1 MTNKNGATMHE
12 TNGRL
17 ADVPKWQSEVTL
29 VPFSGI
35 QILDFGFNDADLSSK
50 RKYLEKTIDVQGDQ
64 AKRMLIPLP
73 DNIDEAAQI
82 EASKADIDLDPYT
95 IDEARALAPFVGLW
109 VPVPV
114 LRIKRDS
121 GTKRGERYDPGPTSW
136 ARIRVVA
143 LHQPDPKTGH
153 THRVQLALDTMLG
166 AKNSEDRYIAPDE
179 DDVLNPREF
188 RFVSAPNAIS
198 WFLNDPRQHEGRAPT
213 DQQSW
218 VSDWVRELFLSF
230 KEREAEEMGRRFTED
245 KLKYELEHW
254 ARYLQFL
261 ATIDAAISLPKFR
274 FVDSVSTRDSV
285 PPVEVDLVIDIGNSR
300 TCGIFIERFPD
311 GTELD
316 LTRSFELSLRD
327 LSRPEFVYSGLIE
340 SRVEF
345 AELTFGKEQ
354 YASQSG
360 RGNGFLWPSF
370 VRVGPEA
377 QRLTQGEMGT
387 ETTSGLSSPKRYL
400 WDVNPIRQDWRF
412 HNHTNPTVLPRNVR
426 AIMQYL
432 NEAGDVLDEVE
443 REVAAGIRQRN
454 QVSLAQAIRP
464 RFSRSSVYTFMLGEL
479 IAQALM
485 QINDPAGRMRRNQAD
500 LPRRLARIILTLP
513 TATPVQEQKIIRSR
527 ANAALDLVWKRLGI
541 HEGASNIS
549 RKPELIVEWDEA
561 SCTQLV
567 YLFSEISQR
576 FDGHVNRYIGLKG
589 QAREHPKSKERLP
602 SVRVACIDIG
612 GGTTDLMITTYFGR
626 DNALLDPDQTFR
638 EGFRIAG
645 DDLLRK
651 VISDIILPE
660 ITRATEAAGASG
672 AAGRLRDLFAGNLG
686 SGDAQMMQQR
696 RQFVIQVLQ
705 PLAVALISAAETA
718 SDDMKIQI
726 AAADVLGTYADP
738 AHVAEIAQMD
748 EAPEDRPAPRR
759 KLNIAQSVCAYL
771 EGPMASQGAKDWQIL
786 NFELSVPGSRIDM
799 VVRDVFHGAL
809 ENMLEVISHL
819 GTDIVLLT
827 GRPSRLPVIR
837 DMVEETMVVPP
848 DRVVSMHGYRTDDWY
863 PFRNLR
869 TQRIDDP
876 KSTVAV
882 GGMLIA
888 LSGSRMPNFKVLTDS
903 FRMRSTARF
912 IGIMEKND
920 QIQTEKVLFH
930 PGNPAAGERANTA
943 ANVTLHN
950 PALIGFRQLKLD
962 RWTTTP
968 IYQLDFASVESRG
981 MPTPFTVTLERP
993 EIDAPEDEMS
1003 LEKLQ
1008 HLEALQ
1014 EVLTVGDVFNGHG
1027 DDIGPAQVKLML
1039 QTIGLQSDYW
1049 LDTGIVG

>member
-1 MTNKNGATMHE
+1 MFEK
-12 TNGRL
+12 NGRL
-17 ADVPKWQSEVTL
+17 ADLPKWQDEVTI

-35 QILDFGFNDADLSSK
+35 QILDFGFSDSDLSCK
-50 RKYLEKTIDVQGDQ
+50 RKYLEKTIGQDGDLV
-64 AKRMLIPLP
+64 KRMLIPLP
-73 DNIDEAAQI
+73 DNVDEAAQI
-82 EASKADIDLDPYT
+82 EASRAESDLDPYT
-95 IDEARALAPFVGLW
+95 IDQNRALAPFLGFW

-121 GTKRGERYDPGPTSW
+121 GAKLGEKYDPGPTSW
-136 ARIRVVA
+136 ARVRVVA
-143 LHQPDPKTGH
+143 LDQPDLNTGH

-166 AKNSEDRYIAPDE
+166 PKNDADRYVAPDE
-179 DDVLNPREF
+179 DDVRNPREF

-198 WFLNDPRQHEGRAPT
+198 WFLSDP
-213 DQQSW
+213 QSPNGESAAVIDHQNW
-218 VSDWVRELFLSF
+218 VSEWVRELFLAF
-230 KEREAEEMGRRFTED
+230 KQREAEDMGRRFSED
-245 KLKYELEHW
+245 KLKYDFEHW

-261 ATIDAAISLPKFR
+261 ATLDVAIDIPKFR
-274 FVDSVSTRDSV
+274 FVDSITERDAM
-285 PPVEVDLVIDIGNSR
+285 PPVEVDFVLDIGNSR

-327 LSRPEFVYSGLIE
+327 LSKPEFTYSGLIE

-345 AELTFGKEQ
+345 AELTFGNER

-400 WDVNPIRQDWRF
+400 WDVAPTRQDWRF
-412 HNHTNPTVLPRNVR
+412 HGHTNPTVLPRNVR

-432 NEAGDVLDEVE
+432 NEAGDVLDELE
-443 REVAAGIRQRN
+443 REIAAGVRSRN
-454 QVSLAQAIRP
+454 DVSLSQAIRP
-464 RFSRSSVYTFMLGEL
+464 RFSRSSIYTFMLCEL
-479 IAQALM
+479 IAQALI
-485 QINDPAGRMRRNQAD
+485 QINDPAGRMRRHQAP
-500 LPRRLARIILTLP
+500 LPRRLSRIILTLP

-541 HEGASNIS
+541 DKNGSTIAK
-549 RKPELIVEWDEA
+549 RPELIVEWDEA

-576 FDGHVNRYIGLKG
+576 LNGQIDQYIGLKG
-589 QAREHPKSKERLP
+589 KARQHPKTQERLP
-602 SVRVACIDIG
+602 SIRVACIDIG

-651 VISDIILPE
+651 VISDILLPE
-660 ITRATEAAGASG
+660 ITRSAEAAGGHDVS
-672 AAGRLRDLFAGNLG
+672 GRLRDLFAGNRG
-686 SGDAQMMQQR
+686 SGDAQLMQKR
-696 RQFVIQVLQ
+696 RQFVLQVLQ
-705 PLAVALISAAETA
+705 PMAVALIAAAETA
-718 SDDMKIQI
+718 KSDIHIHVATD
-726 AAADVLGTYADP
+726 AVLGTRPDP
-738 AHVAEIAQMD
+738 EHVAEIAAMD
-748 EAPEDRPAPRR
+748 VPPEDRPTPRQR
-759 KLNIAQSVCAYL
+759 LNIADAILAYL
-771 EGPMASQGAKDWQIL
+771 EKPLQDQGAAGWKLIDL
-786 NFELSVPGSRIDM
+786 ELSVPSDRVDM
-799 VVRDVFHGAL
+799 IVRDVFQGAL
-809 ENMLEVISHL
+809 DNMLEVIDHL

-827 GRPSRLPVIR
+827 GRPSRLPIVR
-837 DMVEETMVVPP
+837 TMVEETMVVPP
-848 DRVVSMHGYRTDDWY
+848 DRIISMHGYRTDRWY
-863 PFRNLR
+863 PYRNLR
-869 TQRIDDP
+869 TQRIEDP

-882 GGMLIA
+882 GGMLTA
-888 LSGSRMPNFKVLTDS
+888 LAGGRMPNFKVLTDS

-912 IGIMEKND
+912 IGLMENND
-920 QIQTEKVLFH
+920 QIRRDQILFQ
-930 PGNPAAGERANTA
+930 PGNPAIGERANTTA
-943 ANVTLHN
+943 KVTLHT
-950 PALIGFRQLKLD
+950 PKSIGFRQLKLD

-968 IYQLDFASVESRG
+968 IYQLDFATDESRG
-981 MPTPFTVTLERP
+981 MPAPFSVTLERP
-993 EIDAPEDEMS
+993 EIDAAEEEMS

-1014 EVLTVGDVFNGHG
+1014 EVLKVADVFNGQG
-1027 DDIGPAQVKLML
+1027 DDIGPTQVKLIL
-1039 QTIGLQSDYW
+1039 QTMGLQTDYW